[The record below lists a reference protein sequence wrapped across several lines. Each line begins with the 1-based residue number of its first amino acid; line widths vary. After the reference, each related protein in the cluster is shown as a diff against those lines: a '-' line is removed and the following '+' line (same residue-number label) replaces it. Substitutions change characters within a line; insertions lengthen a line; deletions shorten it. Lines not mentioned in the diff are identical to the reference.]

1 MKQIERMAL
10 EKEAE
15 ALRYS
20 GTDQTHVGSIDD
32 HPCRS
37 WGKGGMRSQK
47 QVTNDLIHN
56 KS

>member
-1 MKQIERMAL
+1 MKQIERVAL

-20 GTDQTHVGSIDD
+20 GTDQTPVGSIDD
-32 HPCRS
+32 HLCRS
-37 WGKGGMRSQK
+37 WGKGGMRFQK
-47 QVTNDLIHN
+47 QVTNDLIHK